1 MTTGGSSREAAK
13 LIGDDLNISCGEAY
27 PTLYSVWVAMGHLLY
42 AAVKGISDWVLWLE
56 NQHFST
62 AFAPYNVPSEVV
74 LSMNEKAAGLETCTT
89 G

>member
-42 AAVKGISDWVLWLE
+42 AAVKGISDFGVMAGK
-56 NQHFST
+56 S
-62 AFAPYNVPSEVV
+62 AFFRSFCPLHCIV
-74 LSMNEKAAGLETCTT
+74 T
-89 G
+89 GRIEHK